1 MGVVLRGHDRQTGR
15 PVAIKTL
22 RADVAERHP
31 GALDRFQREAEMLR
45 QLNHPNIIQV
55 LATLEH
61 EGTTYIVME
70 FAEGGSLAALLRR
83 QPPLPLDR
91 VLSIALDVADAMT
104 RVHRLGILH
113 RDLKPENVLLA
124 ADGTARLSDFGIAY
138 LIGGA
143 TRLTQEAGV
152 FGTPQYLSPEAL
164 RGKSL
169 DARTDIWA
177 FGVVLFEMLTGRPPF
192 TGNLMAA
199 IVQSV
204 LNDRVPDLEDLRPDA
219 PAALLDLVYRM
230 LEKDPGTRIRSV
242 RLVGAELE
250 TLLHRSDQAQTMLGA
265 AIPDLDPPAEPT
277 NSFASSSTPSSTGR
291 LHNIPAQTT
300 PFVGRQEELPALA
313 RLVNDPAVRM
323 ITVLGTGGS
332 GKTRVAQEVAI
343 RNVAEFPD
351 GAFFVPLA
359 PLREAEHIVTTI
371 GESIGLAF
379 KPGIPQLH
387 QLAAHLADKH
397 ILLLLDNFEHLLNGA
412 GAVSDILNAA
422 ARVTILAT
430 SRERLG
436 LQEETVFRLDGIDVP
451 PPDAPIETLASFSA
465 VELFLQ
471 SARRTSPA
479 YAPRNGDLSAIAAIC
494 RAVGGSPLA
503 ILLAAS
509 WVEVVSPPEIL
520 QEIRRSLDFLET
532 DLRHVEQRHRSMR
545 VVFDASWQRLSDEER
560 EQFAQMAVFR
570 GGFTREAAQEV
581 TGASLR
587 TLSNLVRL
595 SLLQR
600 DPATGRYDMHEL
612 LRQYAEGRLAATPN
626 AHDDAAGRHAA
637 YYAAFLHRLE
647 AGLLGADKHKGL
659 AQIEREIDNVRAAWD
674 FAVAHGNL
682 PVIGQALTSM
692 ATYYGLRTL
701 NEEAVARL
709 GAALDVVR
717 ALPESG
723 RPLELELGLQV
734 RATVAL
740 MNLKSYGDPG
750 VGAGFTRAHELCN
763 QLGPSRMIA
772 PVMFGLWAFNIIS
785 AHHARAKGLA
795 QQLLQIGESSSDPV
809 LEIGGHHASAGSS
822 VSSANLEQAIAHAER
837 VLQLYRPEYDPLI
850 ITFFADHSASA
861 SRGWYIAALTA
872 LGHLDRAQQV
882 AREMRAFFEQLG
894 HGQTHAQGL
903 MFLFLHATICRDY
916 VKAEELGRDMKRA
929 GEQYG
934 LPAYVVFGEFFLQCT
949 TMDPVLIAQATHAV
963 RDMFGFKCMTIG
975 LSVIRLAHA
984 QLAAG
989 DTKAALAAVESG
1001 LEWLRT
1007 QEEYYFEPEIL
1018 RTRGDVLCA
1027 IGDLAAAEEDY
1038 EAAVSVARSHNA
1050 RLFELRATMGL
1061 SRVWQHQNRAAD
1073 AVSALRPVY
1082 EWFTEGLDTIDLRDA
1097 RALLDEL
1104 SARV

>member
-1 MGVVLRGHDRQTGR
+1 MTLLGNRFDITGSIGQGGMGIVLRGHDRQTGL

-22 RADVAERHP
+22 RDDVAERHP

-45 QLNHPNIIQV
+45 HLNHPNIIQV
-55 LATLEH
+55 LATLDH
-61 EGTTYIVME
+61 KGTTYIVME

-83 QPPLPLDR
+83 EAPLPLDR

-124 ADGTARLSDFGIAY
+124 GDGTARLSDFGIAY
-138 LIGGA
+138 LLAGPG
-143 TRLTQEAGV
+143 RLTQEAGV
-152 FGTPQYLSPEAL
+152 FGTPHYLSPEAL
-164 RGKSL
+164 RRASL

-177 FGVVLFEMLTGRPPF
+177 FGVMLFEMLTGQPPF
-192 TGNLMAA
+192 TGDLIAQ

-204 LNDRVPDLEDLRPDA
+204 LNDRVPDLEALRPDA

-230 LEKDPGTRIRSV
+230 LEKDPGSRIRSV

-250 TLLHRSDQAQTMLGA
+250 TLLHRSDLAQTMLGGP
-265 AIPDLDPPAEPT
+265 IPDMEPPPERTPP
-277 NSFASSSTPSSTGR
+277 FALSSAPLSTAR

-313 RLVNDPAVRM
+313 RLVGDPAVRM

-343 RNVAEFPD
+343 RNIAGFPD
-351 GAFFVPLA
+351 GAFFVPLT

-379 KPGIPQLH
+379 KPGIPQAH
-387 QLAAHLADKH
+387 QLAAHLADKCV
-397 ILLLLDNFEHLLNGA
+397 LLLLDNFEHLLHGA
-412 GAVSDILNAA
+412 AVVSDILNAA

-436 LQEETVFRLDGIDVP
+436 LREETVFRLDGIDVP
-451 PPDAPIETLASFSA
+451 PPDAPIDALASFSA

-471 SARRTSPA
+471 SARRASPA
-479 YAPRNGDLSAIAAIC
+479 FAPGNGDLSAIATIC

-545 VVFDASWQRLSDEER
+545 VVFDASWQRLADEER
-560 EQFAQMAVFR
+560 EQFARMAMFR
-570 GGFTREAAQEV
+570 GGLTREAAQDV

-612 LRQYAEGRLAATPN
+612 LRQYAEGRLAATLN
-626 AHDDAAGRHAA
+626 AHDAIYRHAA

-647 AGLLGADKHKGL
+647 AGLFGADKHKGL
-659 AQIEREIDNVRAAWD
+659 AQIERELDNVRAAWD
-674 FAVAHGNL
+674 FAVAHGDL
-682 PVIGQALTSM
+682 AVIGQALTSM
-692 ATYYGLRTL
+692 ATYYSLRTL

-717 ALPESG
+717 ALPENG
-723 RPLELELGLQV
+723 RPLELELALQV

-785 AHHARAKGLA
+785 AHHAKAKGLA
-795 QQLLQIGESSSDPV
+795 QQLLQIGESSSDAV

-822 VSSANLEQAIAHAER
+822 VASANLEQGIAHAER

-861 SRGWYIAALTA
+861 SRGWHIAALSA
-872 LGHLDRAQQV
+872 LGYLDRAQQV

-903 MFLFLHATICRDY
+903 MFLFLHATVCRDY
-916 VKAEELGRDMKRA
+916 VQAEELARDVKRA
-929 GEQYG
+929 GEQHG
-934 LPAYVVFGEFFLQCT
+934 LPAYVVFGEYFLQCT
-949 TMDPVLIAQATHAV
+949 TMDPALITQAAAAV
-963 RDMFGFKCMTIG
+963 RDAFGFKCMTIG
-975 LSVIRLAHA
+975 LSVMRLAHA
-984 QLAAG
+984 QLAVG
-989 DTKAALAAVESG
+989 DTKAALAVVGSG

-1007 QEEYYFEPEIL
+1007 QEEVPL
-1018 RTRGDVLCA
+1018 RGRGPA
-1027 IGDLAAAEEDY
+1027 H
-1038 EAAVSVARSHNA
+1038 AR
-1050 RLFELRATMGL
+1050 R
-1061 SRVWQHQNRAAD
+1061 
-1073 AVSALRPVY
+1073 RPVRHGR
-1082 EWFTEGLDTIDLRDA
+1082 FGR
-1097 RALLDEL
+1097 R
-1104 SARV
+1104 